1 MALSLDRN
9 LLRISKAVSHIP
21 GASLATD
28 AWRRSTKAA
37 ELSAALTAAICTD
50 PATLHNVRIL
60 YPFFHLLSPEL
71 AQLRCELPSA
81 LRGSWDGLQDG
92 TLIAAGADLTLW
104 RACAE
109 TAWSA
114 FYSAASPMQFPDPAV
129 QVTVQEGAPVIL
141 TPLNLPCAKIHIAD
155 ELRVMVRC
163 GGREAQP
170 GIGDR
175 VLLCGHF
182 DPHGLAMLM
191 ASWLHLR
198 LKGVTRVQAVCGYTE
213 TGDYG
218 KFWKRTLPKLAAEGS
233 FNHAVIVDMTVYARE
248 HSRTIDALKKVT
260 NAGTKVHL
268 VDHHLDTL
276 SCVRDITQTGA
287 EVVLADI
294 PGCFYGN
301 GITPA
306 NAPFTVM
313 GGIGDREVSLGLWF
327 EDGTAPEWANDARK
341 ACDDAAAL
349 MHALSPPPSELK
361 SMQLF
366 PLDNLLDA
374 ASHGFNAF
382 AAQLSQYAQV
392 GFAVD
397 IPGDEKP
404 ERAWFTLPPVKP
416 DAPLVDALQLGAVL
430 LVPAHIETAGR
441 EWYEQLEKL
450 LAANPAAHY
459 ALAGRYLPG
468 AGFNFLC
475 LKDWREYDVPAP
487 LAFVPEDERAQ
498 TLGHYGAFWFNIA
511 DASDAEARLTAF
523 IKAINAHFGA
533 PGGRV
538 SAVVRKT
545 ILGLVEAR
553 ADAPKA
559 RRSSADRVF

>member
-1 MALSLDRN
+1 MAQSLDRI
-9 LLRISKAVSHIP
+9 LLRLSKAVSHIP
-21 GASLATD
+21 GAKLVTD

-37 ELSAALTAAICTD
+37 ELSAALTAAICAD

-71 AQLRCELPSA
+71 APVRNELPSA
-81 LRGSWDGLQDG
+81 LRGSWDKLQDG
-92 TLIAAGADLTLW
+92 TLIAAGADLALW

-109 TAWSA
+109 TAWAA
-114 FYSAASPMQFPDPAV
+114 FYSAASPLQFPDPSV
-129 QVTVQEGAPVIL
+129 QVTLQQGAPVIL

-155 ELRVMVRC
+155 ALRGRVQC

-198 LKGVTRVQAVCGYTE
+198 LQGATQIQAVCGYTE

-218 KFWKRTLPKLAAEGS
+218 KFWKRTLPKLTAGGA
-233 FNHAVIVDMTVYARE
+233 FTHAVIVDMTVYARE

-276 SCVRDITQTGA
+276 SCVRDITQAGA

-306 NAPFTVM
+306 NAPYTVM

-327 EDGTAPEWANDARK
+327 EEGTAPEWASDARK
-341 ACDDAAAL
+341 ACEDAASL
-349 MHALSPPPSELK
+349 MHALSPPPAEMK
-361 SMQLF
+361 GVALF
-366 PLDNLLDA
+366 PLDNLLEA

-382 AAQLSQYAQV
+382 AAQLAQYAQA

-397 IPGDEKP
+397 IPGGEKP
-404 ERAWFTLPPVKP
+404 ERAWFTPPPVKAN
-416 DAPLVDALQLGAVL
+416 APLVDALQLGAVL

-450 LAANPAAHY
+450 LAANPTAHY

-475 LKDWREYDVPAP
+475 LKDWRDVQSPAP

-511 DASDAEARLTAF
+511 EAADAEAKLTAF
-523 IKAINAHFGA
+523 IKAINAHFGV
-533 PGGRV
+533 PGGKVAAAVR
-538 SAVVRKT
+538 SAILRIVDTRAEGTRSRK
-545 ILGLVEAR
+545 
-553 ADAPKA
+553 
-559 RRSSADRVF
+559 SSSDRMF

>member
-1 MALSLDRN
+1 MPQTLDRI
-9 LLRISKAVSHIP
+9 LLRLSKAVSSIP
-21 GASLATD
+21 GGALPSS
-28 AWRRSTKAA
+28 AWRRSGKAA
-37 ELSAALTAAICTD
+37 ELAASLAAAIGLN
-50 PATLHNVRIL
+50 PQTLHNARIL

-81 LRGSWDGLQDG
+81 LRGSWDKLQEG
-92 TLIAAGADLTLW
+92 TLIAAGADLMLW

-109 TAWSA
+109 TAWAA
-114 FYSAASPMQFPDPAV
+114 FYSAASPMQFPSPSV
-129 QVTVQEGAPVIL
+129 QVTVQEGAPVVL

-155 ELRVMVRC
+155 ALRGMVRC
-163 GGREAQP
+163 GRREAQP

-182 DPHGLAMLM
+182 DPHGLAMLA
-191 ASWLHLR
+191 ASWMHLR
-198 LKGVTRVQAVCGYTE
+198 SLGATQVQAVCGYTE

-233 FNHAVIVDMTVYARE
+233 FTHAVIVDVTVYARE

-276 SCVRDITQTGA
+276 SCVRDITQAGA

-306 NAPFTVM
+306 NAPYTVM

-327 EDGTAPEWANDARK
+327 EEGTAPGWANNARK

-382 AAQLSQYAQV
+382 AAQLAQYAQE

-397 IPGDEKP
+397 IPGEEKP
-404 ERAWFTLPPVKP
+404 ERAWFTPPQDKA
-416 DAPLVDALQLGAVL
+416 DAPHVEAVQLGKVL
-430 LVPAHIETAGR
+430 LVPQHIETAGR
-441 EWYEQLEKL
+441 EWYAALEKL
-450 LAANPAAHY
+450 LAEHPGAHY

-475 LKDWREYDVPAP
+475 LKDWRDVTVPAP
-487 LAFVPEDERAQ
+487 LAFVPENERAQ

-511 DASDAEARLTAF
+511 EAADAEAKLTAF
-523 IKAINAHFGA
+523 IKAINAYFGA